1 MGMQTIISEGQ
12 GGISGGQ
19 KQRIMIARA
28 IAPKPKVL
36 MFDEATSALD
46 NKTQKQVSEA
56 LDRMGC
62 TRIVIAHRLSTIKNC
77 DRILFLDQGK
87 IAEDGSYEELI
98 AKGGLFAELV
108 ERQRLDA

>member
-1 MGMQTIISEGQ
+1 
-12 GGISGGQ
+12 
-19 KQRIMIARA
+19 
-28 IAPKPKVL
+28 